1 MSKQAEYFM
10 IKKELLEIKKIL
22 ESLKKTI
29 AIMVE
34 KVNKDD

>member
-1 MSKQAEYFM
+1 MSRQAEYFM
-10 IKKELLEIKKIL
+10 IKKELLEIRKIL